1 MIYGYSTLSDVVK
14 AQRVTAAIMD
24 RIYRQVQVF
33 LRLVNKNQGKSI
45 EALGA
50 RMEEMGTMVSHITEI
65 VEQSFRDKS

>member
-1 MIYGYSTLSDVVK
+1 MVK

-24 RIYRQVQVF
+24 RIYRQVQGF
-33 LRLVNKNQGKSI
+33 LRLVNENQGKSI

-50 RMEEMGTMVSHITEI
+50 RMEEMGTMASHITEI

>member
-1 MIYGYSTLSDVVK
+1 
-14 AQRVTAAIMD
+14 MD

-33 LRLVNKNQGKSI
+33 LTLVNKNQGKSI

-65 VEQSFRDKS
+65 VEQSFGDKS

>member
-1 MIYGYSTLSDVVK
+1 
-14 AQRVTAAIMD
+14 MD

-50 RMEEMGTMVSHITEI
+50 RMEEMGTMASHITEI
-65 VEQSFRDKS
+65 VEQSFGDKS

>member
-1 MIYGYSTLSDVVK
+1 VVK

-65 VEQSFRDKS
+65 VEQSFGDKS

>member
-1 MIYGYSTLSDVVK
+1 MVK

-24 RIYRQVQVF
+24 RIYRQVQGF
-33 LRLVNKNQGKSI
+33 LRLVNENQGKSI